1 MICVKWPRGGDLY
14 DRRSGTGRIPM
25 EIRSILVNLDLF
37 VSSSAIVKCAADLA
51 TRYKAELV
59 GFAAAEPPTELMAAE
74 GAVVTSARFQEERE
88 RIEQALGNAESTFR
102 SLVPSGIKTTW
113 RSLIANPTPKLIET
127 ARCSDLILVS
137 AAAVAN
143 RNPSTRL
150 DVGELILAAG
160 RPVLVVADGAPRIA
174 ADKIVVAWKDTRE
187 ARRAVADALPFL
199 ARASDVLVVA
209 VDEGDYGAERPSLTD
224 VVAWLTAHEVKVRG
238 DILPMAGTTG
248 ATIKTAAASMGAD
261 LVVSGGYGHTRLRE
275 WLLGGVTED
284 LLQTQTINRLF
295 SN

>member
-1 MICVKWPRGGDLY
+1 M
-14 DRRSGTGRIPM
+14 
-25 EIRSILVNLDLF
+25 
-37 VSSSAIVKCAADLA
+37 
-51 TRYKAELV
+51 
-59 GFAAAEPPTELMAAE
+59 
-74 GAVVTSARFQEERE
+74 
-88 RIEQALGNAESTFR
+88 
-102 SLVPSGIKTTW
+102 
-113 RSLIANPTPKLIET
+113 
-127 ARCSDLILVS
+127 
-137 AAAVAN
+137 
-143 RNPSTRL
+143 
-150 DVGELILAAG
+150 
-160 RPVLVVADGAPRIA
+160 
-174 ADKIVVAWKDTRE
+174 AWKDTRE

-238 DILPMAGTTG
+238 DILPMAGTTA